1 MLVLRHLIT
10 ASALV
15 LTIGAANADTIV
27 EFDVAGTTSD
37 GGTFSGTI
45 GLDVTTP
52 TNFASDNANIVSSDF
67 PAKSF
72 FDVFVD
78 ISLPSPPGIGLS
90 ISDGSGDTLN
100 LDIPL
105 SSLTDAGG
113 PIDGGSFNSATAQVS
128 TITGG
133 DITTPLPAAFP
144 LFATGLGA
152 MGLLGWRRK
161 RKSSF
166 AIAAA

>member
-1 MLVLRHLIT
+1 MALRHLIT

-72 FDVFVD
+72 FDVFFD
-78 ISLPSPPGIGLS
+78 ISVPSLPGVQVG
-90 ISDGSGDTLN
+90 ISDGLGGTGDVLTLN
-100 LDIPL
+100 IPT

-113 PIDGGSFNSATAQVS
+113 PIAGSFNQIS
-128 TITGG
+128 ITGG
-133 DITTPLPAAFP
+133 DITTPLPAALP

-161 RKSSF
+161 RKSAS
-166 AIAAA
+166 AIAAT